1 MTYCHGNV
9 QYEQTAGCIFA
20 KMCGTIHS
28 MPTKDKGDLLL
39 VTMFGFSRAGGPESC
54 TVV

>member
-1 MTYCHGNV
+1 MVMYKMNKLQAAFSRT
-9 QYEQTAGCIFA
+9 
-20 KMCGTIHS
+20 MCGAIHS

-39 VTMFGFSRAGGPESC
+39 VTMFGFSRPGGPESC